1 MSQVAHWKGI
11 FDVIDQDHDGK
22 ITEEDIKNTYSSLG
36 LKDEGEAAKM
46 MAEADSDGLVFNGF
60 LKLMGTKYGDFS
72 DRNELEQVFA
82 AFKDDSKT
90 LNAAELKE
98 HLISVGKS
106 NQDIQLSKD
115 DINNVLRTFGKKS
128 DLTGKTAFAADKFI
142 DTVSR

>member
-82 AFKDDSKT
+82 AFQDDSKT
-90 LNAAELKE
+90 VNAAELKE

>member
-90 LNAAELKE
+90 VNAAELKE

>member
-36 LKDEGEAAKM
+36 LKDKGEAAKM

-90 LNAAELKE
+90 VNAAELKE